1 MSLSLSQQWK
11 QDAIPPPGGFSRMQ
25 KKQRVVLEKLG
36 PSWALVLSSVWER
49 SEVVLK
55 AALQPK
61 VNEVY

>member
-1 MSLSLSQQWK
+1 MEAGCDIAPWWFLSY
-11 QDAIPPPGGFSRMQ
+11 A
-25 KKQRVVLEKLG
+25 KKQWVVLEKLG
-36 PSWALVLSSVWER
+36 PSRALVLSSVWER